1 MSMRV
6 LTKLAVLSLAI
17 LLVTDSLGMAQ
28 QRRRGFSGRR
38 FGGIN
43 KSTLLRAEQVQN
55 ELKLSE
61 TQIAEFKELST
72 EARSQQRE
80 LFAGLGDLS
89 REERREKFRELA
101 PQRQKLTAET
111 DKKLDALLN
120 ADQLTRLN
128 EILLQVQGAR
138 ALAADSATKRFKI
151 TASQRQKI
159 REALA
164 SAGSRRREQFRDFRD
179 LSREERREK
188 TDQLNKETDA
198 SILDVLTAEQKS
210 EFEKAQG
217 AKFEL
222 DRRALFQRRRRNN

>member
-17 LLVTDSLGMAQ
+17 LLVIDSLGMAQ
-28 QRRRGFSGRR
+28 QRRRG

-61 TQIAEFKELST
+61 TQVAEVKELST
-72 EARSQQRE
+72 ESRNQQRK
-80 LFAGLGDLS
+80 LFADLRDLS

-101 PQRQKLTAET
+101 PQRQKLTTET
-111 DKKLDALLN
+111 DKKLNALLTEV
-120 ADQLTRLN
+120 QVKRLN
-128 EILLQVQGAR
+128 EIMLQVQGVQT
-138 ALAADSATKRFKI
+138 LSTDSIAKRFKI
-151 TASQRQKI
+151 TDSQRQKI
-159 REALA
+159 REALTSA
-164 SAGSRRREQFRDFRD
+164 SSKRRELFQNFRD

-188 TDQLNKETDA
+188 TNQLTKETNA

-217 AKFEL
+217 EKFEL
-222 DRRALFQRRRRNN
+222 DFRALFQRRRRNN